1 MTKGNSTR
9 NAWISAAFGGLLL
22 VVLITIFFMRPEL
35 SNDQRGLA
43 RFFIALCGALCA
55 FFFTGTLGIQGRYQG
70 FAVRAGAGFAVFFA
84 LYFIA
89 DPFPHEGAGID

>member
-43 RFFIALCGALCA
+43 RFFIAGRFAHSFLQGHWAYRGDTKVLPFEQARVLPCFLHC
-55 FFFTGTLGIQGRYQG
+55 TL
-70 FAVRAGAGFAVFFA
+70 
-84 LYFIA
+84 
-89 DPFPHEGAGID
+89 